1 MTVNNKKIDFIVLV
15 NRCYTRFMIQDE
27 EISGI
32 SQEPVNILFN
42 PSIISKKDI
51 WQINLIEIL
60 KLLIKILEQTG
71 KKDLKVAGMAA
82 LSSSLIYRMKVE
94 SIFAL
99 QKSAMEK
106 KPLSNRRNIDIDIL
120 DMPYRHESTYPVSLD
135 ELLDLLENLIGS
147 IANPRSRRKGQLDFE
162 TEPPD
167 FKEYF
172 ISFENVIEK
181 YEGLITRKIRATGS
195 GLLREVV
202 MGLDSLDSIRCFF
215 TILFLAQKQKVELE
229 QIDDDIRITLIDD
242 TIKKEK
248 KHDQNSK

>member
-1 MTVNNKKIDFIVLV
+1 MNHKSTNA
-15 NRCYTRFMIQDE
+15 MIEDNQV
-27 EISGI
+27 SGI

-42 PSIISKKDI
+42 PSVVSKKDVWDI
-51 WQINLIEIL
+51 DIIEIL
-60 KLLIKILEQTG
+60 NILIKILERAG
-71 KKDLKVAGMAA
+71 KKDLRVAGMAA

-99 QKSAMEK
+99 QKAAMEK
-106 KPLSNRRNIDIDIL
+106 KPLINRRDVDIDII

-147 IANPRSRRKGQLDFE
+147 IANPRSRRRGQLDFD

-167 FKEYF
+167 FKKYLLP
-172 ISFENVIEK
+172 FENLVGK
-181 YEGLITRKIRATGS
+181 YEDLIVRKIRGTGS
-195 GLLREVV
+195 GLLKDIVID
-202 MGLDSLDSIRCFF
+202 LDSLDSVRCFF
-215 TILFLAQKQKVELE
+215 AILFLARDQKVELD
-229 QIDDDIRITLIDD
+229 QIDDDIQVTLIDD